1 MNACSLWDPQLACID
16 QGKCYCYHIE
26 LLSGFSLKSSVI
38 SNQAGT
44 IPPITAYPTHNI
56 FLPKPFWHVR
66 KINCHFYF
74 GVCIITTDYQNI
86 QLYLYIFLWV
96 ENLKLNFIKK
106 KQKSKRLCFILYKHI
121 LKRRE
126 IIQKS
131 YSPLSSAATVAG
143 KGSYVVNKRLSS
155 NLIWGKGHS
164 EYFW

>member
-1 MNACSLWDPQLACID
+1 MFQGWLLLQHHRYTQSNQQYCLITRWKKAFINLVLNLMNACSLWDPQLACID

-26 LLSGFSLKSSVI
+26 LLSGFSVKSSVI

-86 QLYLYIFLWV
+86 QLLNIHILWV

-106 KQKSKRLCFILYKHI
+106 TKKKS
-121 LKRRE
+121 
-126 IIQKS
+126 
-131 YSPLSSAATVAG
+131 
-143 KGSYVVNKRLSS
+143 
-155 NLIWGKGHS
+155 
-164 EYFW
+164 

>member
-26 LLSGFSLKSSVI
+26 LLSGFSVKSSVI

-86 QLYLYIFLWV
+86 QLLNIYIFWV
-96 ENLKLNFIKK
+96 ENLKLNFIKNK
-106 KQKSKRLCFILYKHI
+106 KKNHKDCALFCINI
-121 LKRRE
+121 
-126 IIQKS
+126 
-131 YSPLSSAATVAG
+131 YSTCIEEEG
-143 KGSYVVNKRLSS
+143 N
-155 NLIWGKGHS
+155 NS
-164 EYFW
+164 EEL